1 MRRRCAQ
8 YLDYFL
14 SVKVG
19 MSFSTELSPQERL
32 SISRKAIVKHMGR
45 HHPEVQER
53 FNGEIDVDEGSK
65 GSVKHSGLSQI
76 KYAAQMW
83 WHRHPA
89 SAVADLASPFLIDY
103 ARAHPF
109 KLLGIS
115 VVTGAALAIIRPW
128 RMISGSALLI
138 AAVKS
143 SGLSNTLLTMLSSFA
158 RHSENSDITL

>member
-8 YLDYFL
+8 YPDYFFL
-14 SVKVG
+14 VNVS
-19 MSFSTELSPQERL
+19 MSFPIELSPQERL
-32 SISRKAIVKHMGR
+32 SISRRAIVKHMGR
-45 HHPEVQER
+45 HHPDVQER
-53 FNGEIDVDEGSK
+53 FSGEIDADEGPN
-65 GSVKHSGLSQI
+65 GSAKYSVLSQI
-76 KYAAQMW
+76 KYAARMW

-103 ARAHPF
+103 ARVHPF

-115 VVTGAALAIIRPW
+115 AATGAALVIIRPW

-143 SGLSNTLLTMLSSFA
+143 SGLTNTLLAMLSSFA
-158 RHSENSDITL
+158 RHSDNPDITL

>member
-8 YLDYFL
+8 YLDHFL

-19 MSFSTELSPQERL
+19 MSFPIELSPQERL
-32 SISRKAIVKHMGR
+32 SISRKAIVRHMGR

-53 FNGEIDVDEGSK
+53 FKGEIEADNGSN
-65 GSVKHSGLSQI
+65 GPVEHSGLSQI
-76 KYAAQMW
+76 KYAARIW

-89 SAVADLASPFLIDY
+89 SAVADLASPFLIGY

-115 VVTGAALAIIRPW
+115 AIAGAVLVIVRPW

-143 SGLSNTLLTMLSSFA
+143 SGLSNILLAMLSSFTH
-158 RHSENSDITL
+158 HSENPDVTL

>member
-1 MRRRCAQ
+1 MPRRYAQ
-8 YLDYFL
+8 YPDYFL

-19 MSFSTELSPQERL
+19 MSSPIELSPQERL
-32 SISRKAIVKHMGR
+32 SISRKAIVRHMGR

-53 FNGEIDVDEGSK
+53 VNGEGDPIDRV
-65 GSVKHSGLSQI
+65 SGLGKQSLFSQI

-89 SAVADLASPFLIDY
+89 SAVADFASPFLISY
-103 ARAHPF
+103 ATAHPF

-115 VVTGAALAIIRPW
+115 AATGAALVIIRPW

-143 SGLSNTLLTMLSSFA
+143 SGLSNTLITMLSSFA
-158 RHSENSDITL
+158 HQSRNSDTTL